1 MIFDF
6 IMIMV
11 IHVLVYNVGR
21 VCQKLYFLKI
31 EIINIYDYVNLLFGV
46 KHWTITNVNSLK
58 CDDVFRENVPNLSK
72 PVAENSQ
79 ANPHKNGKRNNYAE
93 SG

>member
-21 VCQKLYFLKI
+21 ICQKLYFLKI
-31 EIINIYDYVNLLFGV
+31 EIINIYMIMWIYYLGSN
-46 KHWTITNVNSLK
+46 I
-58 CDDVFRENVPNLSK
+58 EP
-72 PVAENSQ
+72 
-79 ANPHKNGKRNNYAE
+79 
-93 SG
+93 

>member
-21 VCQKLYFLKI
+21 ICQKLYFLKI
-31 EIINIYDYVNLLFGV
+31 EIINIYDYVNFYLRSN
-46 KHWTITNVNSLK
+46 I
-58 CDDVFRENVPNLSK
+58 EP
-72 PVAENSQ
+72 
-79 ANPHKNGKRNNYAE
+79 
-93 SG
+93 

>member
-46 KHWTITNVNSLK
+46 KH
-58 CDDVFRENVPNLSK
+58 
-72 PVAENSQ
+72 
-79 ANPHKNGKRNNYAE
+79 
-93 SG
+93 

>member
-21 VCQKLYFLKI
+21 ICQKLYFLKI
-31 EIINIYDYVNLLFGV
+31 EIINIYYDYVNLLFGV
-46 KHWTITNVNSLK
+46 KHWTITNVNSLR
-58 CDDVFRENVPNLSK
+58 CDDVVREIVHNLSK
-72 PVAENSQ
+72 PVAEN
-79 ANPHKNGKRNNYAE
+79 GKRNNYAE
-93 SG
+93 FG

>member
-21 VCQKLYFLKI
+21 ICQKLYFLKI
-31 EIINIYDYVNLLFGV
+31 EIINIYDYVNFYLGSN
-46 KHWTITNVNSLK
+46 I
-58 CDDVFRENVPNLSK
+58 EP
-72 PVAENSQ
+72 
-79 ANPHKNGKRNNYAE
+79 
-93 SG
+93 

>member
-21 VCQKLYFLKI
+21 ICQKLYFLKI

-46 KHWTITNVNSLK
+46 KH
-58 CDDVFRENVPNLSK
+58 
-72 PVAENSQ
+72 
-79 ANPHKNGKRNNYAE
+79 
-93 SG
+93 